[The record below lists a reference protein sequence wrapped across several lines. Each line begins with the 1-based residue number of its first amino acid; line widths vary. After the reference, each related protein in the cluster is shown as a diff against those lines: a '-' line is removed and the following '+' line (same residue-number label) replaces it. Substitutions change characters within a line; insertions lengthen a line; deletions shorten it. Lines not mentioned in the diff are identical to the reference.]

1 MRSSEFIKE
10 TKSPLQKIKDFD
22 KSRAAAGKKP
32 IFTDKKKD
40 DKEEQQVDEQ
50 NPAANAKALVGSG
63 RGPTG
68 TNPKGK
74 GDSPAHRAVR
84 TPGTTYSKRPNQKKY
99 GKPGAEDGFI
109 G

>member
-1 MRSSEFIKE
+1 MEINKYWTKWRNAMRASEFIIE
-10 TKSPLQKIKDFD
+10 DKI
-22 KSRAAAGKKP
+22 
-32 IFTDKKKD
+32 
-40 DKEEQQVDEQ
+40 EEQ

-74 GDSPAHRAVR
+74 GDSPAHKAVR
-84 TPGTTYSKRPNQKKY
+84 TPGTTYSKRKNQKKY
-99 GKPGAEDGFI
+99 GKPGANDGFI